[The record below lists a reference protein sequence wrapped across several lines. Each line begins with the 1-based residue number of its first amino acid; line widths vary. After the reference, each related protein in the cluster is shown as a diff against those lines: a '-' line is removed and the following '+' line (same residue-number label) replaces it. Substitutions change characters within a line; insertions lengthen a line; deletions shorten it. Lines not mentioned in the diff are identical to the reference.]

1 MKRFALMIS
10 LVVVA
15 ALLTGC
21 LAPKINVL
29 IKPKSIELTAE
40 QLLEDDF
47 VISDIKIEV
56 KTSGLGFDFTIDTLN
71 VQVLDD
77 DDEELWKW
85 VKEIKEDIP
94 IIVPGWGDTYEVP
107 DLSLKQLFGFDVDDL
122 PIGVPVDDETYQELL
137 EEEFT
142 KYYNENWKDKEYEV
156 VVRVT
161 GKNPTEDKA
170 KIQFKSEFLTRTQ
183 TEVWVLQTMIKL
195 KGCS

>member
-170 KIQFKSEFLTRTQ
+170 KIQFK
-183 TEVWVLQTMIKL
+183 
-195 KGCS
+195 